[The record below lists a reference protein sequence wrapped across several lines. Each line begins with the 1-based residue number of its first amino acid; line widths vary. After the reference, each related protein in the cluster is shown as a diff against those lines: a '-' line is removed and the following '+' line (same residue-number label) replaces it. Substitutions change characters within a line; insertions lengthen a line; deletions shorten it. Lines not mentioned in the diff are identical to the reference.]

1 MYDDVDWAT
10 LATAYLGHP
19 DMEDLFAGL
28 LSADKIEVSEADEE
42 LLPSIV
48 QQVGFSYIAGE
59 LRPI

>member
-1 MYDDVDWAT
+1 
-10 LATAYLGHP
+10 
-19 DMEDLFAGL
+19 MEDLFAGL

-48 QQVGFSYIAGE
+48 QQGGFSYVAGE